1 MAYSLDIAD
10 AVSRTVGKFATL
22 NNYQLAGHV
31 ANLDFL
37 IRQVKNA
44 LDAVDGYSKRQRTLE
59 QAQKKYIDA
68 HDTRRFSKEQM
79 ELHRE
84 FPDEPLPSKVTTD
97 RWRID
102 SETLKT
108 KRREVVDSFYRFLL
122 RCHKEELIR
131 DEDARRALSECGI
144 GIEPGDFRHD

>member
-1 MAYSLDIAD
+1 MAYSLEIAG
-10 AVSRTVGKFATL
+10 AVSRTVGKFTTL

-31 ANLDFL
+31 ANLDFW

-59 QAQKKYIDA
+59 QAQKQYIDA
-68 HDTRRFSKEQM
+68 HDTRQFSKEQM

-84 FPDEPLPSKVTTD
+84 FPSEPLPGKVTPD

-102 SETLKT
+102 SETLKA

-122 RCHKEELIR
+122 RCHKEELIH
-131 DEDARRALSECGI
+131 DEDARRMLSECGI
-144 GIEPGDFRHD
+144 GIEPGDFRQA